1 MVREITI
8 IHNPKLAQFWIK
20 ILGRGGYNLCLITWE
35 NHQIILIS
43 PQLPLNKEI
52 IQNLALYQ
60 CYNVKL
66 EL

>member
-1 MVREITI
+1 MF
-8 IHNPKLAQFWIK
+8 NYLGKSSNYFKLPK
-20 ILGRGGYNLCLITWE
+20 
-35 NHQIILIS
+35 IS